1 MSERTIEQLRSMQC
15 APLSVKVLL
24 TKQRIRDWVREYGED
39 GVYVAFSGGK
49 DSTVLLNIVREDYP
63 DVPAVF
69 SDTGLEYPEI
79 REFVRTFDN
88 VEWVRPK
95 MNFRQVIEKYGYPFI
110 SKEVSETIEDAKKYL
125 QNVRGGDCK
134 TEVPCAY
141 AMADVLGVERRK
153 NTSDEYLQLKQ
164 GIIPSRYKFG
174 KPGQVLQL
182 EGKVPRTE
190 NGKVTNEFSQRYN
203 KAKWRFL
210 LNAPF
215 NVSKKCCSVMK
226 KAPLNSYAR
235 KEKRHPMTAQMAEES
250 ALRLS
255 NWIRHGCNAFDSKRP
270 ISNPMAFWTEQDV
283 LLYIKQNNIPICSVY
298 GDIVEKENVRGQ
310 LTIADYDAGEYIPEL
325 ETTGAQRTGCMFCGY
340 GCHLEK
346 GEGRFERMKRT
357 HPKQYNYIMKPWE
370 DGGLGYKAVIDWIN
384 ENGGTNIRY

>member
-49 DSTVLLNIVREDYP
+49 DSTVLLNIVREEYP
-63 DVPAVF
+63 DIPAVF

-79 REFVRTFDN
+79 RDFVRTFDN
-88 VEWVRPK
+88 VEWVHPK

-110 SKEVSETIEDAKKYL
+110 SKEVSQAIEEARTDIQGKSKAVNGYKY
-125 QNVRGGDCK
+125 
-134 TEVPCAY
+134 
-141 AMADVLGVERRK
+141 
-153 NTSDEYLQLKQ
+153 
-164 GIIPSRYKFG
+164 G
-174 KPGQVLQL
+174 KPVRLLQL
-182 EGKVPRTE
+182 EGKAPRMR
-190 NGKVTNEFSQRYN
+190 NGIPTIEQSGRYD
-203 KAKWRFL
+203 KSRWAFL
-210 LNAPF
+210 LDAPF
-215 NVSKKCCSVMK
+215 KVSKRCCSVMK
-226 KAPLNSYAR
+226 KAPMNNYSR
-235 KEKRHPMTAQMAEES
+235 KEKRRPITAQMAEES

-255 NWIRHGCNAFDSKRP
+255 NWIRHGCNAFDLKKP

-283 LLYIKQNNIPICSVY
+283 FLYIKLHNIPICSVY

-310 LTIADYDAGEYIPEL
+310 LTIADYGAGEYVPEL
-325 ETTGAQRTGCMFCGY
+325 ETTGEKRTGCMFCGY